1 MEGAFPGTLPG
12 AGGSGV
18 LRQWRAQGRGGRAGV
33 ASAALSGEP
42 GAVSREGGRVWSW
55 RQLHSPSPVAQEV
68 QDIGLRRERRRQA
81 LGGGGGL
88 ETSASSPRA
97 PQRGGEGLGAGER
110 EAAPS
115 RRRRWWPRRLS
126 PGGAAEIGPGGTT
139 RSSEDDSGRQEG
151 IVGVLH
157 RARAADAAA
166 ACLLQLM
173 STLQRLR
180 FVVEQ
185 LESVSEGSVRDHAM
199 RVLEH
204 VQRMAAVE
212 WHALEQ
218 QVQALGSEGGAEA
231 ASEVEG
237 LGPFVLFIEGTLRH
251 LQGLATEMLEGEE
264 KKGLSDV
271 EFKRLLTTTVVGLA
285 DQAYLH
291 GVEPPGQCSVCLLD
305 FQPTDTLTQLPCNW
319 RHVFHRHCI
328 RGWLARQST
337 CPLCR
342 STCRLPPPRKPLE
355 ASPAPR
361 SPGADGG
368 GRAESSEAGGA
379 ESARAGPTTPT
390 SPRLLW
396 VAQAESA
403 RGRSVQHVSVLQL
416 RRLHSRQLDR
426 GRATPATSART
437 ERVSE

>member
-1 MEGAFPGTLPG
+1 
-12 AGGSGV
+12 
-18 LRQWRAQGRGGRAGV
+18 
-33 ASAALSGEP
+33 
-42 GAVSREGGRVWSW
+42 
-55 RQLHSPSPVAQEV
+55 
-68 QDIGLRRERRRQA
+68 
-81 LGGGGGL
+81 
-88 ETSASSPRA
+88 
-97 PQRGGEGLGAGER
+97 
-110 EAAPS
+110 
-115 RRRRWWPRRLS
+115 
-126 PGGAAEIGPGGTT
+126 
-139 RSSEDDSGRQEG
+139 
-151 IVGVLH
+151 
-157 RARAADAAA
+157 
-166 ACLLQLM
+166 
-173 STLQRLR
+173 
-180 FVVEQ
+180 
-185 LESVSEGSVRDHAM
+185 M

-218 QVQALGSEGGAEA
+218 QVHALGSEGGAEA
-231 ASEVEG
+231 TSDVEG
-237 LGPFVLFIEGTLRH
+237 LGPFVSFIEGTLRH

-264 KKGLSDV
+264 SKGLSDV

-291 GVEPPGQCSVCLLD
+291 KAEPPQQCSVCLLD

-355 ASPAPR
+355 ASPAPG
-361 SPGADGG
+361 SPGAAVNGG
-368 GRAESSEAGGA
+368 GRAEGSEAGGA
-379 ESARAGPTTPT
+379 ESARAGPTTPAG
-390 SPRLLW
+390 PRLLW

-403 RGRSVQHVSVLQL
+403 GGRSVQHVSVLQL

-426 GRATPATSART
+426 GRAART